1 MSTNVRIT
9 NEFTI
14 SIDYFRWIRFNDTL
28 YMFNIDLVL
37 ALEQLYI
44 FKNTSII
51 LLTYLIT

>member
-28 YMFNIDLVL
+28 YMFNIDLAL